1 MSLPGGSPV
10 MHDMLLGLGAAAAG
24 AVAAACM
31 VSPGRGAAGK
41 VEEASAKCG
50 EQLPGMRR
58 NVHGGCIYLD
68 WNATSPIFPEVTA
81 EMLPYTGA
89 VYAAA
94 AASSSCSRFF
104 YLLALSLHAVD
115 PHPPP
120 ITAFLSDPHTA
131 LPFPST
137 ATLTR
142 NLLRGTCRRSLR

>member
-104 YLLALSLHAVD
+104 
-115 PHPPP
+115 
-120 ITAFLSDPHTA
+120 
-131 LPFPST
+131 
-137 ATLTR
+137 
-142 NLLRGTCRRSLR
+142 